1 MNERILRAMTHKITR
16 EVPREVSHIKM
27 IRRFFP
33 VVGCVF
39 FSLLSPYLAG
49 AQSTAVLSS
58 DPAAVKIVRAYE
70 EKLNLVGVDVT
81 NTFTLVQKRAGEAD
95 RVLQI
100 KVYRRDS
107 SDNFTLVFKYPDSE
121 KGKGYWRNKDDLY
134 LYLPS
139 TREFVYRNRKDDVGG
154 ADVRTDLFG
163 KANAESQYWLNGEGT
178 ATVAKMDCDVIRYD
192 AKQLDV
198 SYPKQRWYVRRTD
211 GLPIKVEN
219 MSASGTLMRTTY
231 YVDYKEVAP
240 GKYIFTKLLGVDALE
255 KGQQTFLSNEGIT
268 TAAIPDYTFSKA
280 FLEEQS
286 R

>member
-1 MNERILRAMTHKITR
+1 MNKWIPMQEIGHAKAHRH
-16 EVPREVSHIKM
+16 
-27 IRRFFP
+27 FFP
-33 VVGCVF
+33 VIACA
-39 FSLLSPYLAG
+39 LAAMMSPRLAE
-49 AQSTAVLSS
+49 AQSTTVLSS
-58 DPAAVKIVRAYE
+58 DPAAVKIVNAYE
-70 EKLNLVGVDVT
+70 DKLNLVGVDVT
-81 NTFTLVQKRAGEAD
+81 NTFTLVQKRVGEAD
-95 RVLQI
+95 KVLQI

-107 SDNFTLVFKYPDSE
+107 SDNFTLIFQYPDSE
-121 KGKGYWRNKDDLY
+121 KGKGYWRNKNDLY

-163 KANAESQYWLNGEGT
+163 KADAESQYALNLDGT
-178 ATVAKMDCDVIRYD
+178 ATIAKMECDVIRYD
-192 AKQLDV
+192 AKKLDV
-198 SYPKQRWYVRRTD
+198 SYPKQRWYVRRSD

-255 KGQQTFLSNEGIT
+255 KGQQTFLSNEGIV

>member
-1 MNERILRAMTHKITR
+1 MYLLAIT
-16 EVPREVSHIKM
+16 
-27 IRRFFP
+27 
-33 VVGCVF
+33 
-39 FSLLSPYLAG
+39 LLALARPPLAN
-49 AQSTAVLSS
+49 AQSTTVSSS
-58 DPAAVKIVRAYE
+58 DPEAIKIVRAYE
-70 EKLNLVGVDVT
+70 AKLNLVGVDVT

-95 RVLQI
+95 KVLQI
-100 KVYRRDS
+100 KVYRRDAA
-107 SDNFTLVFKYPDSE
+107 DNFTLVFQYPDSE

-163 KANAESQYWLNGEGT
+163 KADAESQYWLNRDGT
-178 ATVAKMDCDVIRYD
+178 ATVAKMECDVIRYD
-192 AKQLDV
+192 AKKLDV
-198 SYPKQRWYVRRTD
+198 SYPKQRWYVRKSD

-231 YVDYKEVAP
+231 YVDYREVTA

-255 KGQQTFLSNEGIT
+255 KGQQTFLSNEGIST
-268 TAAIPDYTFSKA
+268 QAIPDYTFSKA

>member
-1 MNERILRAMTHKITR
+1 MNKWILMQEIPQAKT
-16 EVPREVSHIKM
+16 S
-27 IRRFFP
+27 RRFFP
-33 VVGCVF
+33 VIVCALVAI
-39 FSLLSPYLAG
+39 LSPRLAE
-49 AQSTAVLSS
+49 AQSAAVLSS
-58 DPAAVKIVRAYE
+58 DPAAVKIVNAYE

-95 RVLQI
+95 KVLQI
-100 KVYRRDS
+100 RVYRRDS
-107 SDNFTLVFKYPDSE
+107 SDNFTLIFQYPDSE
-121 KGKGYWRNKDDLY
+121 KGKGYWRNKNDLY

-163 KANAESQYWLNGEGT
+163 KADAESQYWLNLDGT
-178 ATVAKMDCDVIRYD
+178 ATIAKMECDVIRYD
-192 AKQLDV
+192 AKKLDV
-198 SYPKQRWYVRRTD
+198 SYPKQRWYVRRSD

-231 YVDYKEVAP
+231 YVDYKEVAR
-240 GKYIFTKLLGVDALE
+240 GKFIFTKLLGVDALE
-255 KGQQTFLSNEGIT
+255 KGQQTFLSNEGIV

-280 FLEEQS
+280 YLEEQS